1 MWESFSIYGMRALL
15 ILYLVS
21 QLGFSDP
28 KAYGVYSL
36 FSAFAYLVPVF
47 AGIIADRLLGYKI
60 PIIIGSIIMCLGH
73 FIMTFINL
81 NTNIVYFGLG
91 LIATGSGLFRG
102 NLINLLGGC
111 YKKDDPEKERGF
123 TLLYIA
129 VNVGGFIAMIG
140 CSYIAHY
147 IGWDYGFGLAG
158 IFMLFGTIV
167 FLKYQYLFKNIGN
180 SPNFSKVKSILS
192 ISLEKIIFFGSIAI
206 SALFA
211 VMLYYNEQF
220 IYLLDIFGLF
230 IVLVLGN
237 LLYKSNRLERQNLI
251 VLLILT
257 IFFMLIYATEMH
269 LGSLINLFTER
280 NVNKTIFGFE
290 IPAAALQSLNPAYVM
305 IFGPFIA
312 NYFAQKE
319 QPLLR
324 FFMGLVF
331 MLICFLL
338 LYIGCKNH
346 NEFYQSNL
354 IYLFLSIAMMS
365 LTELYVAP
373 LLFSLYNAL
382 SPKKIQGFMMGIM
395 LLSIAYSSII
405 GGEIAKLM
413 SIPKDIKNA
422 KDSLLIYQEG
432 FFNISLFYF
441 ALTFVFL
448 ITIPFLK
455 RLMNKNT

>member
-1 MWESFSIYGMRALL
+1 
-15 ILYLVS
+15 
-21 QLGFSDP
+21 
-28 KAYGVYSL
+28 
-36 FSAFAYLVPVF
+36 
-47 AGIIADRLLGYKI
+47 
-60 PIIIGSIIMCLGH
+60 MCLGH

-147 IGWDYGFGLAG
+147 IGWDYGFGLAK

-180 SPNFSKVKSILS
+180 SPDFSKVKSILS

-211 VMLYYNEQF
+211 VILYYNKQF

-269 LGSLINLFTER
+269 LG
-280 NVNKTIFGFE
+280 
-290 IPAAALQSLNPAYVM
+290 
-305 IFGPFIA
+305 
-312 NYFAQKE
+312 
-319 QPLLR
+319 
-324 FFMGLVF
+324 
-331 MLICFLL
+331 
-338 LYIGCKNH
+338 H
-346 NEFYQSNL
+346 
-354 IYLFLSIAMMS
+354 
-365 LTELYVAP
+365 
-373 LLFSLYNAL
+373 
-382 SPKKIQGFMMGIM
+382 
-395 LLSIAYSSII
+395 
-405 GGEIAKLM
+405 
-413 SIPKDIKNA
+413 
-422 KDSLLIYQEG
+422 
-432 FFNISLFYF
+432 
-441 ALTFVFL
+441 
-448 ITIPFLK
+448 
-455 RLMNKNT
+455 